1 MILSPH
7 EMAYL
12 LKWAGIPEG
21 QELQIGVAIGCAE
34 SGGDTDVM
42 GRSKTGA
49 NIGQRDH
56 GWMQVSGRWQYDKLT
71 NIGDWRNPWNNAKMA
86 ALIYKAS
93 VAAGKPGWD
102 PWSTFHGTAT
112 VPASYVQ
119 WMPDA
124 AFGVAHPF
132 PPPQT
137 VALDL
142 SSLSTTVA
150 ALNATLGQSIPKN
163 DAALSALKTQVDKV
177 LADLARESALQYTGT
192 ITLVPKSS

>member
-12 LKWAGIPEG
+12 LKWAGIPDAD
-21 QELQIGVAIGCAE
+21 LQIGVAIGCAE
-34 SGGDTDVM
+34 SGGDTDAM

-56 GWMQVSGRWQYDKLT
+56 GWLQISGRWQYDKLT
-71 NIGDWRNPWNNAKMA
+71 NIGDWRNPWNNAKMGA
-86 ALIYKAS
+86 QIYRAS

-112 VPASYVQ
+112 VPASYLQ

-132 PPPQT
+132 PPPRMT
-137 VALDL
+137 SSLDL
-142 SSLSTTVA
+142 QPVITAVSNLSQKVDSYGTDERVA
-150 ALNATLGQSIPKN
+150 FVDLKNMIDALHAQLTI
-163 DAALSALKTQVDKV
+163 
-177 LADLARESALQYTGT
+177 ESAVQYTGT
-192 ITLVPKSS
+192 ITLTPKA

>member
-12 LKWAGIPEG
+12 LKWAKIPDAD
-21 QELQIGVAIGCAE
+21 LQAGVAIGCAE
-34 SGGDTDVM
+34 SGGDTDAM

-56 GWMQVSGRWQYDKLT
+56 GWMQVSGRWQYDKLIKYG
-71 NIGDWRNPWNNAKMA
+71 NFRDPWASALMA
-86 ALIYKAS
+86 AAVYFES
-93 VAAGKPGWD
+93 VANKKPGWD

-112 VPASYVQ
+112 VPASYLQ

-132 PPPQT
+132 PPPKT
-137 VALDL
+137 TALDL
-142 SSLSTTVA
+142 SQVNLS
-150 ALNATLGQSIPKN
+150 I
-163 DAALSALKTQVDKV
+163 AALSANLAHVTDEDRAAFAGLKAQLDALRVQ
-177 LADLARESALQYTGT
+177 LAAEGALQYTGT
-192 ITLVPKSS
+192 ITLTPKSS